1 MTSGP
6 RRRRPVKRARPTR
19 LDGESVGY
27 RRPPKRHQ
35 FKPGRSGNPK
45 GRPKDRKNET
55 TLLTELLHRK
65 VTVNSGGEP
74 KKITILEAI
83 LLRIT
88 EDSLR
93 GNTKSAAF
101 LLNRLSGAVEAESD
115 SPELGED
122 DRSILAAF
130 AERIKRKQK

>member
-1 MTSGP
+1 MTSGS
-6 RRRRPVKRARPTR
+6 RRRRPVKRARSTR
-19 LDGESVGY
+19 SDGDSVGY
-27 RRPPKRHQ
+27 GRPPKRHQ

-45 GRPKDRKNET
+45 GRPKGRKNEA
-55 TLLTELLHRK
+55 TLLAELLHRK

-93 GNTKSAAF
+93 GNTRSAAF
-101 LLNRLSGAVEAESD
+101 LLNRLSGEVEADSD
-115 SPELGED
+115 VAELGED

-130 AERIKRKQK
+130 AERIKHKRK